1 MNKINFLDSH
11 IYKGCLVVLS
21 FTVMP
26 GKNFFLA
33 LAEFNDGSV
42 IDAEVEQIDPEE
54 LIIHIDLYT
63 TKRGTD
69 IPDKNWRMKYN
80 RSEEIWKVT
89 ERL

>member
-11 IYKGCLVVLS
+11 IYKGCPAVLS
-21 FTVMP
+21 FKVMS

-42 IDAEVEQIDPEE
+42 TDAEVEQINPEE
-54 LIIHIDLYT
+54 LIISIDRYT
-63 TKRGTD
+63 TKRRTD